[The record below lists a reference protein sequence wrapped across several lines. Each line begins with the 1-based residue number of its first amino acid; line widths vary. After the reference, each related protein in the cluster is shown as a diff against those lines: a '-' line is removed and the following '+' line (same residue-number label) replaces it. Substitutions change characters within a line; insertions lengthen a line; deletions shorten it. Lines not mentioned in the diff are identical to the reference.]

1 MEYTFGQ
8 ILKLLV
14 SISIILLNKYIY
26 FNYIYP
32 VFELTAFQFFTTFIL
47 LGLAILS
54 GYIKLKNKIS
64 LFNSLKGSFLF
75 TIYYSFFNLS
85 LEYNSIEYSQLFKF
99 LNIPLMLLLNLT
111 INCQIYSKI
120 SKYCSIL
127 ILVNILLNSYYSDDK
142 LIQYQAW
149 TGDKYY
155 NLRGFLLALISVVS
169 GSFYQFVSIF
179 IFYIYRKTLLLSPW
193 ASKF

>member
-1 MEYTFGQ
+1 MEYALGQ

-14 SISIILLNKYIY
+14 SISVILLNKYIY

-32 VFELTAFQFFTTFIL
+32 VIV

-54 GYIKLKNKIS
+54 GYLKLKNNIS

-75 TIYYSFFNLS
+75 TVYYSFFNLS

-99 LNIPLMLLLNLT
+99 INIPLMLILNLT
-111 INCQIYSKI
+111 INGQIYSKI

-155 NLRGFLLALISVVS
+155 DLRGFFLALISVVS

-179 IFYIYRKTLLLSPW
+179 YFINS
-193 ASKF
+193 